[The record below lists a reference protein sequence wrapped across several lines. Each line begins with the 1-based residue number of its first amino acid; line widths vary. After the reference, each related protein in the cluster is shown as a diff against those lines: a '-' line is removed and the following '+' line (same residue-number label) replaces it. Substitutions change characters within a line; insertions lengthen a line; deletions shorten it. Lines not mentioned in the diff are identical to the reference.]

1 MYLWRVTMIEIKNF
15 SFRYRGTDTLSLKKI
30 NLTIQKGECV
40 LLSGRS
46 GCGKTT
52 LLRALNGLIPH
63 FYDGGIEGEVIV
75 ENMDI
80 METPMYRLS
89 EKIGTVYQNPR
100 SQFFNIDTDSEVAF
114 GIENLAYPKEELKRR
129 ISNTIAKTDTRDLMG
144 RNIFDL
150 SGGEKQ
156 KIAIA
161 SVYAMEPTVFLLDEP
176 SANLDNE
183 ATENLKERI
192 LELKQAGK
200 TIVITEHRLYYLK
213 DIIDRAIYLENG
225 EIIADFTE
233 KEFFSLDKSTLNSY
247 GLRTLNLDKVV
258 VEGKPINTQPVV
270 QVEKLYAGYKKETI
284 LHNLSFT
291 VNGGEIV
298 AIIGNNGAGKTT
310 LSQVLCGLHPIQSGK
325 IRYNGRNLTKKQCVE
340 NSYMV
345 FQDVDYQLF
354 ADSVLSECSYGRKNT
369 DEEVALSV
377 LCEMNLSEFTQR
389 HPATL
394 SGGQKQRL
402 AVAVGVLCNKNIM
415 IFDEPTSGLD
425 KNSMERVATFVKE
438 LSKKGKTIFVV
449 THDYEFICKCCTRVL
464 RINEGQLDENY
475 TLSSKTQAQL
485 KIHY

>member
-1 MYLWRVTMIEIKNF
+1 MIEIQNF
-15 SFRYRGTDTLSLKKI
+15 SFRYRGMDTLSLKKI
-30 NLTIQKGECV
+30 NLMIQKGECV
-40 LLSGRS
+40 LLSGIS

-63 FYDGGIEGEVIV
+63 FYDGEIEGKVIV

-80 METPMYRLS
+80 METPMYKLS

-114 GIENLAYPKEELKRR
+114 GIENLAYPREELKRR
-129 ISNTIAKTDTRDLMG
+129 ISNTIDKTNTQDLMG

-156 KIAIA
+156 KIAFA
-161 SVYAMEPTVFLLDEP
+161 SVYAMEPTLFLLDEP
-176 SANLDNE
+176 SANLDSE
-183 ATENLKERI
+183 ATENLKKQI
-192 LELKQAGK
+192 SELKQEGK
-200 TIVITEHRLYYLK
+200 TIIITEHRLYYLK

-225 EIIADFTE
+225 EVVAEFTE
-233 KEFFSLDKSTLNSY
+233 KEFFSMDKSSLNNY
-247 GLRTLNLDKVV
+247 GLRTLNLDEVL
-258 VEGKPINTQPVV
+258 VEGQPVDTKSVV
-270 QVEKLYAGYKKETI
+270 QVENLCSGYKEETI
-284 LHNLSFT
+284 LHNLCFT
-291 VNGGEIV
+291 VNQGEIV
-298 AIIGNNGAGKTT
+298 AITGNNGAGKST
-310 LSQVLCGLHPIQSGK
+310 LSQALCGLHPIKSGK
-325 IRYNGRNLTKKQCVE
+325 IKYNDRELTKKQCIE

-345 FQDVDYQLF
+345 FQDVDYQIF
-354 ADSVLSECSYGRKNT
+354 ADSVLNECNYGRINT
-369 DEEVALSV
+369 DEEAALSV

-438 LSKKGKTIFVV
+438 LSQKGKTIFVV

-464 RINEGQLDENY
+464 RINEGQLDEDY
-475 TLSSKTQAQL
+475 PLSPKTQAQL